1 MAWLPTAG
9 PSATEGKM
17 IRTPTGNGV
26 FFSGAFYVL
35 QTPLT
40 AQTTN
45 SASTL
50 FTNDTTASTTT
61 GLYPTVNLGTQPFT
75 QYPGSTR
82 ILPPGSLAPGTFF
95 NGDFFGVG
103 TFTANSLV
111 LSLGLVGPYP
121 ATTYTAIATT
131 TSAAATASGAG
142 SYFHINFG
150 FSVTTVGSVATT
162 GTNGTLTGQIS
173 IEYSPTGV
181 MATSPLVAV
190 SFDTTQQYTID
201 MRATWGGGSN
211 SLQLS
216 YGAIEVIG

>member
-9 PSATEGKM
+9 PNATEGKM
-17 IRTPTGNGV
+17 IRTPTGNAV

-45 SASTL
+45 TSSTL

-75 QYPGSTR
+75 QYPGSSR
-82 ILPPGSLAPGTFF
+82 VLPPGSLTAGTFI
-95 NGDFFGVG
+95 NMDFYGLG
-103 TFTANSLV
+103 TFTSNTLV
-111 LSLGLVGPYP
+111 LTLGLVGPYP

-131 TSAAATASGAG
+131 TSATATAAGAG
-142 SYFHINFG
+142 AFFHINAG
-150 FSVTTVGSVATT
+150 FSVTTTGSLATT
-162 GTNGTLTGQIS
+162 GTNGTLTGQIN

-181 MATSPLVAV
+181 MATSPMVAV

-211 SLQLS
+211 SLQLA